1 MAALALVL
9 YQLVGHAPS
18 GPVLPPG
25 YHPRTLTGTKWPIKH
40 VVIIVKENRT
50 FDNMFGQF
58 PGANGVTSANDYG
71 KQIPLNRGVIEIP
84 PKIPHTYGDSLK
96 DYDNG
101 KMDGFGRTKPGLN
114 QYIFSQYSES
124 QIPNYWALARRFTL
138 ADNFFSAA
146 QGPSFPNHL
155 FTIAA
160 SSAGTHDVPARAGN
174 SELGAKTWG
183 CDAPSKEFVVVYTED
198 GERNKVRPC
207 FDIPTEGDL
216 LTAGHIP
223 WAYYAASES
232 QNGYI
237 WSSYS
242 AIRHIRESDEWTR
255 HVRPVD
261 NLIADIKADRLPPVT
276 WVTPRFADSDH
287 PEQRTNLCRGESWTT
302 SVINAIQASP
312 MWKDTAVFLT
322 WDDWGGFYDHVA
334 PQQVDK
340 FGFGIRVP
348 LIVISPYAKPGHID
362 HTIGEFSSMLRFV
375 EDNWGLAQLTHR
387 DKAAYNL
394 AYDFDFQQK
403 PLAPQPLP
411 PRDCSTAT

>member
-1 MAALALVL
+1 MAAVALVL
-9 YQLVGHAPS
+9 YQLIGHGPS

-25 YHPRTLTGTKWPIKH
+25 YHERTLVGTKWPIKH
-40 VVIIVKENRT
+40 VVILVKENRT
-50 FDNMFGQF
+50 FDQMFGQF
-58 PGANGVTSANDYG
+58 PGANGVTYAIDHG
-71 KQIPLNRGVIEIP
+71 KRIPLTRGVIEIA
-84 PKIPHTYGDSLK
+84 PKIPHTYGDALK
-96 DYDNG
+96 DYNNG
-101 KMDGFGRTKPGLN
+101 RMDGFSRTKPGLN
-114 QYIFSQYSES
+114 QYIFGQYSEE

-160 SSAGTHDVPARAGN
+160 SSAGTHDVPAGAGKT
-174 SELGAKTWG
+174 EKGAKTWG
-183 CDAPSKEFVVVYTED
+183 CDAPSREFVVLYTED
-198 GERNKVRPC
+198 GEREKVRPC

-216 LTAGHIP
+216 LTAGNIP
-223 WAYYAASES
+223 WAYYSASES

-242 AIRHIRESDEWTR
+242 AIRHIRESDEWTK
-255 HVRPVD
+255 HVKPVD

-287 PEQRTNLCRGESWTT
+287 PEQRTNFCRGENWTT
-302 SVINAIQASP
+302 SVINAIQTSP
-312 MWKDTAVFLT
+312 MWKATAVFLT
-322 WDDWGGFYDHVA
+322 WDDWGGFYDHVP

-348 LIVISPYAKPGHID
+348 LIVISPYARPGHID
-362 HTIGEFSSMLRFV
+362 HQLGEFSSMLRFV

-387 DKAAYNL
+387 DKAAFNL
-394 AYDFDFQQK
+394 SYDFDFQQK

-411 PRDCSTAT
+411 PRGCSTAS